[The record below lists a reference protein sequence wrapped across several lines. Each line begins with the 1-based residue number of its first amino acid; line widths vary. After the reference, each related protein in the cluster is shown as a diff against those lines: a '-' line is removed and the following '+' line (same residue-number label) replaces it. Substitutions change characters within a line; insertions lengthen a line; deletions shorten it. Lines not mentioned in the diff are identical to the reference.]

1 MLIIMTKMPNHS
13 QIQYRFYSKNCQL
26 CIVFLYVKSSNI
38 QSHVNIKNRSISSH
52 TPTTRPCRMKYLAE
66 YIDRTEPRRENH
78 KNLLINYV
86 KPHQPVSKATVVR
99 WIKEVL
105 RVSGIDKKN
114 FTAHSCRTAST
125 SPNKVAGV

>member
-1 MLIIMTKMPNHS
+1 MYCISVCEKLKHTKPRKH
-13 QIQYRFYSKNCQL
+13 QEPL
-26 CIVFLYVKSSNI
+26 DFLTYPHDK
-38 QSHVNIKNRSISSH
+38 RL
-52 TPTTRPCRMKYLAE
+52 CRMKYLAE
-66 YIDRTEPRRENH
+66 YIDRTEPRRGNH